1 MLVDMH
7 AHYPMHVF
15 AEPPHA
21 GIRLRR
27 WRREFLRA
35 ALVDLIS
42 RLANYEGPNDEPS
55 VTMEEIRAGNVGVVF
70 SVLYQPTDEIDAGA
84 AFGAGPGREAP
95 AHLLDQLDEVEQ
107 HLERRH
113 PDVALVVHSRAD
125 LDRAV
130 AEGLTAMVHCVEG
143 GFALG
148 ADDAQV
154 RRTVATLAKR
164 GVAYVTLA
172 HLFWRRVAT
181 NAPALPFL
189 PDAWYHRLF
198 RQPAGLGLSDLGRTA
213 VDALA
218 EHRVLIDVTHMSEA
232 SFVETLGQL
241 DRRRRTR
248 GAPVIASHGAC
259 RLGRR
264 APEYN
269 LTRDA
274 IVRIA
279 DRDGV
284 IGLIVCTHYLHPR
297 RRGRPQALPA
307 SIEVL
312 CRHIDRIVEWTNG
325 FDHVAIGTDL
335 DGYIKPA
342 LPGLTHMSEMTDL
355 QRCLHERYGA
365 VDAGKICS
373 ANALRMLHHRFP

>member
-1 MLVDMH
+1 V
-7 AHYPMHVF
+7 
-15 AEPPHA
+15 
-21 GIRLRR
+21 
-27 WRREFLRA
+27 
-35 ALVDLIS
+35 
-42 RLANYEGPNDEPS
+42 
-55 VTMEEIRAGNVGVVF
+55 
-70 SVLYQPTDEIDAGA
+70 
-84 AFGAGPGREAP
+84 
-95 AHLLDQLDEVEQ
+95 
-107 HLERRH
+107 RRH

-130 AEGLTAMVHCVEG
+130 ADGKTAMVHCVEG

-154 RRTVATLAKR
+154 RRTVATLAQR
-164 GVAYVTLA
+164 GVAYVTVA

-198 RQPAGLGLSDLGRTA
+198 HQPAGLGLSDLGRTA

-218 EHRVLIDVTHMSEA
+218 EHRVLIDVTHMSRT
-232 SFVETLGQL
+232 SFTETLERL
-241 DRRRRTR
+241 DRRRRTC
-248 GAPVIASHGAC
+248 GVPVIASHGAC
-259 RLGRR
+259 RLGPG

-269 LTRDA
+269 LTQDE

-279 DRDGV
+279 RRDGV
-284 IGLIVCTHYLHPR
+284 IGLIVCTHYLHPA
-297 RRGRPQALPA
+297 RRGAPKTLAA

-312 CRHIDRIVEWTNG
+312 CRHIDQVVEWTNG

-342 LPGLTHMSEMTDL
+342 LPGLDHMSAMIDL
-355 QRCLHERYGA
+355 QRCLHDRYGA
-365 VDAGKICS
+365 VDAAKICS
-373 ANALRMLHHRFP
+373 ANALRMLHYRFR